1 MLGPC
6 NLGTIVISK
15 DVQILKIRLKYF
27 ITEKLAVTLKKKK
40 KTREKSNNIIIP
52 DIQLST
58 FSVYLYNVL
67 ETVYNAVTLTIR

>member
-27 ITEKLAVTLKKKK
+27 ITEKLAVTLKKKNQ
-40 KTREKSNNIIIP
+40 EKNP
-52 DIQLST
+52 T
-58 FSVYLYNVL
+58 
-67 ETVYNAVTLTIR
+67 T

>member
-6 NLGTIVISK
+6 NLSTIVISK

-40 KTREKSNNIIIP
+40 NQEKNP
-52 DIQLST
+52 T
-58 FSVYLYNVL
+58 
-67 ETVYNAVTLTIR
+67 T